1 MSELPTRQEYLARVK
16 RFQRE
21 LGRKDID
28 AALLVQ
34 RVDLYY
40 LSGVNTDAQLCV
52 PAMAPAI
59 LIVQKEME
67 HMRSCSAIGNIVEL
81 TTLSSLHDAILE
93 QLGREPRRLGLELDI
108 LPINRY
114 QVYQKAFPN
123 ADIVDV
129 SPLIR
134 EIRMV
139 KSEYE
144 MSRIQKAA
152 EMADSMFEQVPIYLR
167 EVETEMD
174 LATKVEFYYRSKGH
188 PGIIRT
194 RGFNSEAFY
203 GHLMSGKNAALP
215 SSSPGPTG
223 GKGVG
228 PFYSQGASKERIG
241 RNEPILIDYAAN
253 VEGYISDQTR
263 IFSMG
268 DLSEKYQKAHEIMV
282 QMQDTLAEKG
292 RPGVRSG
299 DLYDLA
305 QKIAEKSGLKEG
317 FMGYPESVP
326 FVGHGVGLELD
337 EWPIIASRS
346 DTILDEG
353 MVLAIEPKVVFP
365 GEGVVGIENT
375 FVVTTH
381 GMKKLNRFPDEISI
395 C

>member
-1 MSELPTRQEYLARVK
+1 VT
-16 RFQRE
+16 RFQRRLE
-21 LGRKDID
+21 EEDID
-28 AALLVQ
+28 VALLVQ

-40 LSGVNTDAQLCV
+40 LSGVDREAQLCV
-52 PAMAPAI
+52 PAVGPAV

-67 HMRSCSAIGNIVEL
+67 HVRSCGAIEHMRES
-81 TTLSSLHDAILE
+81 TSPSSLHDAVLE
-93 QLGREPRRLGLELDI
+93 QLRQEPRRLGLELDI

-114 QVYQKAFPN
+114 QFYQKVFPD
-123 ADIVDV
+123 ADIIDV

-139 KSEYE
+139 KTDYE
-144 MSRIQKAA
+144 ISCIQKAS
-152 EMADSMFEQVPIYLR
+152 EMADSMFEQVPLYLQ
-167 EVETEMD
+167 EAETEME
-174 LATKVEFYYRSKGH
+174 LAARVECYYRSKGH
-188 PGIIRT
+188 PGIICT

-223 GKGVG
+223 GKGAG
-228 PFYSQGASKERIG
+228 PFYSQGASKEKIG
-241 RNEPILIDYAAN
+241 RHEPILIDYAAN

-268 DLSEKYQKAHEIMV
+268 TLSEKYQKAHEVMV
-282 QMQDTLAEKG
+282 RVQDTLAEKG

-305 QKIAEKSGLKEG
+305 QEIVKESGLKNG
-317 FMGYPESVP
+317 FMGYPDPVP

-337 EWPIIASRS
+337 EWPVIAARS
-346 DTILDEG
+346 DWILHEG
-353 MVLAIEPKVVFP
+353 MVLAIEPKFVFP

-381 GMKKLNRFPDEISI
+381 GMKKLNRFPDEICI